1 MKDNLLKYLQTV
13 YLIRTF
19 VCAQWCLTL
28 SDCMDCGPPGSSVHG
43 FPRQE
48 YWNGLPFPSPEDL
61 PHPGIKPLS
70 PVRVSCIAGRFFTAE
85 LSGNPEAIAIVVW
98 ICTSLSISDL
108 EHFFHVPVGLVNGPF
123 SKQTCLSLEIW
134 LSEFPD

>member
-85 LSGNPEAIAIVVW
+85 LSGKPGKELIYIIFKGN
-98 ICTSLSISDL
+98 
-108 EHFFHVPVGLVNGPF
+108 
-123 SKQTCLSLEIW
+123 QTTQQQKKKKKTV
-134 LSEFPD
+134 